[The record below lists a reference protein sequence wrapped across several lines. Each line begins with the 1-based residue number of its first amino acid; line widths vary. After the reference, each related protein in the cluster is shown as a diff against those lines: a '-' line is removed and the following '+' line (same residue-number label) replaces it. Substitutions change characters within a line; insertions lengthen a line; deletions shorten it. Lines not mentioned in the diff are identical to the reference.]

1 MADCLIIMEVCVKV
15 SRSLLAA
22 LLAVSPCVFA
32 APSDFRFDTV
42 HTQIFFSVSHLNYS
56 HPMGRMHVKSGFFRF
71 DADDW
76 STAQVDVTLDPATL
90 DMGND
95 KWNDKMRSAFFDV
108 STYPTAH
115 YVSKKVEKTGD
126 HTGVVHGE
134 LTLLGKTAPVD
145 LQVTFNRAGADGYTM
160 KYIAGFSATA
170 AFKRSAFGM
179 TRSSKDI
186 GDDVTIHIEAEG
198 IRDGD
203 AQKQTAPDPAAHP

>member
-1 MADCLIIMEVCVKV
+1 VKV
-15 SRSLLAA
+15 SRSLISA

-56 HPMGRMHVKSGFFRF
+56 HPVGRMHAKSGFFRF

-115 YVSKKVEKTGD
+115 YVSKKVEKTGE
-126 HTGVVHGE
+126 HSGVVHGA
-134 LTLLGKTAPVD
+134 LTLLGKTVPVD
-145 LQVTFNRAGADGYTM
+145 LQLTFNRAGADGYTLR
-160 KYIAGFSATA
+160 YIAGFSANA
-170 AFKRSAFGM
+170 AFKRSEFGM
-179 TRSSKDI
+179 TRSDKDI

-203 AQKQTAPDPAAHP
+203 AQKQAAPEEAPAHP